1 MGILDGVPRTGFE
14 PVAYG
19 LEVRCS
25 IQLSYWGNFLINSEK
40 QKECPMIYKITYQDV
55 KTVKSVMRTD
65 DDYKHMYLLEGQIA
79 GFEKEWIDEDIG
91 GIILFQTSPL
101 LGWDIWTFIRYLYS
115 PRWCSI
121 RVYPWKSCRR

>member
-1 MGILDGVPRTGFE
+1 
-14 PVAYG
+14 
-19 LEVRCS
+19 
-25 IQLSYWGNFLINSEK
+25 
-40 QKECPMIYKITYQDV
+40 MIYKITYQDV

-121 RVYPWKSCRR
+121 RVYPWKSCRRECSGICDLRWGMGDCEIKRLWLK